1 MSDEP
6 LLRFEAVSKVYPL
19 PAGDVVALDRV
30 SLTVDAGEFI
40 AVMGPSGSGKSTL
53 LHLMG
58 CLDVPTGGKI
68 SLSGQDISGMSDDDL
83 TGLRRDRIGFIFQQF
98 NLIPLLSAVE
108 NVEFP
113 LTLTIGREESRRRA
127 LVLRALTEVGEGRA
141 PSVQL
146 LRLHR
151 LRAELTP
158 GVVAALGLTW
168 LQQGRP
174 ELAAEAAET
183 VRQRLT
189 FPESPPAAEERA
201 AASDGPTA
209 TTELDRLHALT
220 LLARTRPDLPL
231 VAEGRA
237 WLLGRAH
244 VDRWSLPRLA
254 EAAAECL
261 VALHG
266 PGRAA
271 REAELIVEVDGQE
284 AGRLR
289 LPAKAATGGEA
300 GSHAR
305 PPEVTLTVD
314 PARLAATG
322 SRVRLRGSGDG
333 RLFVAVRLQG
343 HQPLAEPAEP
353 AGPALVRHL

>member
-127 LVLRALTEVGEGRA
+127 IEVMRAVHLDDALFTHRPAELSGGEQQRVAIARALVNN
-141 PSVQL
+141 PDL
-146 LRLHR
+146 LLCDEPTGNLDSQTSLQIMEILADLHR
-151 LRAELTP
+151 R
-158 GVVAALGLTW
+158 
-168 LQQGRP
+168 GRTLVMVTHNP
-174 ELAAEAAET
+174 E
-183 VRQRLT
+183 
-189 FPESPPAAEERA
+189 
-201 AASDGPTA
+201 TA
-209 TTELDRLHALT
+209 TYADRIIT
-220 LLARTRPDLPL
+220 IR
-231 VAEGRA
+231 
-237 WLLGRAH
+237 
-244 VDRWSLPRLA
+244 
-254 EAAAECL
+254 
-261 VALHG
+261 
-266 PGRAA
+266 
-271 REAELIVEVDGQE
+271 DGQI
-284 AGRLR
+284 A
-289 LPAKAATGGEA
+289 
-300 GSHAR
+300 
-305 PPEVTLTVD
+305 
-314 PARLAATG
+314 
-322 SRVRLRGSGDG
+322 
-333 RLFVAVRLQG
+333 
-343 HQPLAEPAEP
+343 
-353 AGPALVRHL
+353 

>member
-127 LVLRALTEVGEGRA
+127 IEVMRAVHLDDALFTHRPAELSGGEQQRVAIARALVNN
-141 PSVQL
+141 PDL
-146 LRLHR
+146 LLCD
-151 LRAELTP
+151 E
-158 GVVAALGLTW
+158 
-168 LQQGRP
+168 
-174 ELAAEAAET
+174 
-183 VRQRLT
+183 
-189 FPESPPAAEERA
+189 
-201 AASDGPTA
+201 PTGN
-209 TTELDRLHALT
+209 LDRKTGTAIMEIL
-220 LLARTRPDLPL
+220 
-231 VAEGRA
+231 
-237 WLLGRAH
+237 
-244 VDRWSLPRLA
+244 
-254 EAAAECL
+254 
-261 VALHG
+261 
-266 PGRAA
+266 
-271 REAELIVEVDGQE
+271 EAENREGKTVIVVTHDPEVATYAPRTIRIVDG
-284 AGRLR
+284 
-289 LPAKAATGGEA
+289 K
-300 GSHAR
+300 
-305 PPEVTLTVD
+305 VV
-314 PARLAATG
+314 
-322 SRVRLRGSGDG
+322 
-333 RLFVAVRLQG
+333 
-343 HQPLAEPAEP
+343 
-353 AGPALVRHL
+353 

>member
-127 LVLRALTEVGEGRA
+127 IEVMRAVHLDDALFTHRPAELSGGEQQRVAIARALVNN
-141 PSVQL
+141 PDL
-146 LRLHR
+146 LLCDEPTGNLDRKTGT
-151 LRAELTP
+151 AIMEI
-158 GVVAALGLTW
+158 
-168 LQQGRP
+168 
-174 ELAAEAAET
+174 LAAENREGKT
-183 VRQRLT
+183 VIVVT
-189 FPESPPAAEERA
+189 HDPEV
-201 AASDGPTA
+201 A
-209 TTELDRLHALT
+209 TY
-220 LLARTRPDLPL
+220 ARRTIR
-231 VAEGRA
+231 
-237 WLLGRAH
+237 
-244 VDRWSLPRLA
+244 
-254 EAAAECL
+254 
-261 VALHG
+261 
-266 PGRAA
+266 
-271 REAELIVEVDGQE
+271 IVDG
-284 AGRLR
+284 
-289 LPAKAATGGEA
+289 
-300 GSHAR
+300 
-305 PPEVTLTVD
+305 
-314 PARLAATG
+314 
-322 SRVRLRGSGDG
+322 RV
-333 RLFVAVRLQG
+333 A
-343 HQPLAEPAEP
+343 
-353 AGPALVRHL
+353 

>member
-127 LVLRALTEVGEGRA
+127 IEVMRAVHLDDALFTHRPAELSGGEQQRVAIARALVNN
-141 PSVQL
+141 PVL
-146 LRLHR
+146 LLCD
-151 LRAELTP
+151 E
-158 GVVAALGLTW
+158 
-168 LQQGRP
+168 
-174 ELAAEAAET
+174 
-183 VRQRLT
+183 
-189 FPESPPAAEERA
+189 
-201 AASDGPTA
+201 PTGN
-209 TTELDRLHALT
+209 LDRKTGTAIMEIL
-220 LLARTRPDLPL
+220 
-231 VAEGRA
+231 
-237 WLLGRAH
+237 
-244 VDRWSLPRLA
+244 
-254 EAAAECL
+254 
-261 VALHG
+261 
-266 PGRAA
+266 
-271 REAELIVEVDGQE
+271 EAENREGKTVIVVTHDPEVATYARRTIRIVDG
-284 AGRLR
+284 
-289 LPAKAATGGEA
+289 
-300 GSHAR
+300 
-305 PPEVTLTVD
+305 TV
-314 PARLAATG
+314 
-322 SRVRLRGSGDG
+322 V
-333 RLFVAVRLQG
+333 
-343 HQPLAEPAEP
+343 
-353 AGPALVRHL
+353 

>member
-127 LVLRALTEVGEGRA
+127 IEVMRAVHLDDALFTHRPAELSGGEQQRVAIARALVNN
-141 PSVQL
+141 PDL
-146 LRLHR
+146 LLCDEPTGNLDRKTGT
-151 LRAELTP
+151 AIMEI
-158 GVVAALGLTW
+158 
-168 LQQGRP
+168 
-174 ELAAEAAET
+174 LAAENREGKT
-183 VRQRLT
+183 VIVVT
-189 FPESPPAAEERA
+189 HDPEV
-201 AASDGPTA
+201 A
-209 TTELDRLHALT
+209 TYAP
-220 LLARTRPDLPL
+220 RTIR
-231 VAEGRA
+231 
-237 WLLGRAH
+237 
-244 VDRWSLPRLA
+244 
-254 EAAAECL
+254 
-261 VALHG
+261 
-266 PGRAA
+266 
-271 REAELIVEVDGQE
+271 IVDG
-284 AGRLR
+284 
-289 LPAKAATGGEA
+289 K
-300 GSHAR
+300 
-305 PPEVTLTVD
+305 VV
-314 PARLAATG
+314 
-322 SRVRLRGSGDG
+322 
-333 RLFVAVRLQG
+333 
-343 HQPLAEPAEP
+343 
-353 AGPALVRHL
+353 